1 MIPMCGVLGVC
12 SALWLVPAGVGTG
25 GIVLAD
31 HERTEYQIVIPW
43 SGDTALDYAAS
54 ELQRLLRDVSGAELP
69 VVIEAEAETGPAILL
84 GPTRKARARG
94 LVHRARALGQ
104 DGVLL
109 KTVGDD
115 LIVLGGG
122 DRGHLYAVYV
132 LLERYLGCR
141 FLAIDCTITPQQ
153 SRVALPEIDYS
164 YAPPFIYR
172 EELYHDMFTWSFAAR
187 LKLNGSNI
195 SQCLGRPVSDSG
207 EVIKGVLI
215 SPFAHSAFAMV
226 PPSVYFDSHPE
237 YYSLVNGERRSQS
250 IGGQLCYTNPDV
262 LRICTEWVLQWIAEH
277 PEVECVDISQ
287 NDAYPGDYGACECP
301 TCRAV
306 VEEEGAEMGPILR
319 VVNAIAAAV
328 KERYPN
334 KLVDTLAYQYTVS
347 RPEHTVPLDNV
358 VIRLCHHACY
368 FHGIEGEELGT
379 EYREAVDDWHTVA
392 PSIWVWH
399 YGTNFWSYL
408 TPNPNLTAIPKD
420 MRFYYDHGVNGVM
433 LQGNIQSTG
442 GELSDFR
449 QYLTAQLL
457 WDPTQD
463 PMVIRSEFCE
473 GYYGPAKGDVME
485 FLASMDAWAA
495 ALDQHIPMNGW
506 DPPSI
511 TPPEWVAQGLVTL
524 DRVFGRTTDPVIR
537 NRIEKLM
544 LPLWV
549 MQLRWPDRYGLAR
562 EDGLPLIARMRSL
575 VERNNIRSPSEWN
588 HDMPGFLAGLEA
600 QFAAPMEG
608 G

>member
-1 MIPMCGVLGVC
+1 MLMC
-12 SALWLVPAGVGTG
+12 SALGLGAALVLIPGRAGMGE
-25 GIVLAD
+25 IVLAD
-31 HERTEYQIVIPW
+31 HGRTECQIVIPREED
-43 SGDTALDYAAS
+43 SALDYAAS
-54 ELQRLLRDVSGAELP
+54 ELQTFLRDVSGAELP
-69 VVIEAEAETGPAILL
+69 IVAETGAHSGPAILL
-84 GPTRKARARG
+84 GPTRKARAQG
-94 LVHRARALGQ
+94 LVHRARELGQ

-115 LIVLGGG
+115 LVVLGGG

-132 LLERYLGCR
+132 LLERYMGCR
-141 FLAIDCTITPQQ
+141 FLAMDCTITPQR
-153 SRVALPEIDYS
+153 SRLVLPEIDYS
-164 YAPPFIYR
+164 YSPPFIYR

-195 SQCLGRPVSDSG
+195 SQCLGRPVPDSG
-207 EVIKGVLI
+207 EAIKGILI

-226 PPSVYFDSHPE
+226 PPSVHFESHPE
-237 YYSLVNGERRSQS
+237 YFGLVNGERRSQHT
-250 IGGQLCYTNPDV
+250 GGQLCYTHPDV
-262 LRICTEWVLQWIAEH
+262 IRLSTEWVLQWLADH

-287 NDAYPGDYGACECP
+287 NDAYPGDYGACECSD
-301 TCRAV
+301 CRAV
-306 VEEEGAEMGPILR
+306 VEEEGTEMGPILR
-319 VVNAIAAAV
+319 LVNTVAAAV
-328 KERYPN
+328 KERYPD
-334 KLVDTLAYQYTVS
+334 KLVDTLAYQYTIGK
-347 RPEHTVPLDNV
+347 PTQTVPLDNV

-392 PSIWVWH
+392 RNIWVWH

-408 TPNPNLTAIPKD
+408 TPNPNLAAIAKD
-420 MRFYYDHGVNGVM
+420 MRFYHDHGVNGVM

-473 GYYGPAKGDVME
+473 GYYGPAKDDVME
-485 FLASMDAWAA
+485 FLGSMDAWAA

-506 DPPSI
+506 DPPAI
-511 TPPEWVAQGLVTL
+511 TPPEWVVQGLATL
-524 DRVFGRTTDPVIR
+524 DRAYGRTEDPVTR

-562 EDGLPLIARMRSL
+562 DDGLPLIARTRTL
-575 VERNNIRSPSEWN
+575 VERNNIRSSSEWN

-600 QFAAPMEG
+600 QFAAPAEG
-608 G
+608 